1 MSRWWWL
8 LPAILVGVGVLD
20 ADDPKPLSVRDRAIA
35 AWRARNYTNAIALA
49 SEAISAEP
57 KDPRLWNFRAQM
69 RAILGDSGGAI
80 ADFGEALRLAPDSA
94 TLHQERAI
102 VQFKAGRIPESL
114 EDFDRANTLDPQR
127 AAQNWQRGL
136 ALYYARR
143 YADGRKQFELHR
155 SVNPNDVE
163 NAVWHFACVARLEGL
178 EAARAA
184 LMEIR
189 GDSRIPMAEVHDLFA
204 GEAEVE
210 DVLETARAEEAGTPA
225 RAMAEFY
232 AWLYLGLYH
241 DLHGRHD
248 AALNSLREAVKFAQP
263 GDYMGDVARIHLQLL
278 EKSPAPAAPS
288 TNAPSAPKLT
298 TP

>member
-8 LPAILVGVGVLD
+8 LPVLLVGVGVLD
-20 ADDPKPLSVRDRAIA
+20 AEDPKPLSVRDRALA

-49 SEAISAEP
+49 SEAISTEP

-80 ADFGEALRLAPDSA
+80 ADFGEALRLAPGSA

-114 EDFDRANTLDPQR
+114 EDFNQANALDPQR

-136 ALYYARR
+136 ALYYAKR
-143 YADGRKQFELHR
+143 YAEGRKQFELHQT
-155 SVNPNDVE
+155 VNPNDVE
-163 NAVWHFACVARLEGL
+163 NAVWHFACVARIEGL
-178 EAARAA
+178 DAAKAA
-184 LMEIR
+184 LIKIR

-204 GEAEVE
+204 GEAEAE
-210 DVLETARAEEAGTPA
+210 DVLEAAQAEDLAGPA
-225 RAMAEFY
+225 RATAEFY
-232 AWLYLGLYH
+232 ARLYLGLYH
-241 DLHGRHD
+241 ELHGRHD
-248 AALNSLREAVKFAQP
+248 AAVNSLREAVKFAQP

-278 EKSPAPAAPS
+278 EKSPPPASPS
-288 TNAPSAPKLT
+288 TNAPSAPKIP